1 MEIMK
6 RKSVLRKSNWIAKI
20 FAIIFPSIVL
30 AGCPAMYGSPSASY
44 TTSGCVR
51 SDEGKLLQ
59 GVKVSVGGHL
69 HTDSLGQKQIR
80 FEGSALTNSQGEYR
94 VDIHTFPLTEMIV
107 VAEDIDGEQGG
118 GEFEG
123 DTLVV
128 KDFKYK
134 GEGLWYSGHADVDE
148 INFRLRKK

>member
-6 RKSVLRKSNWIAKI
+6 RKLILRKSNLIAKI

-59 GVKVSVGGHL
+59 GVKVSVGGHPY
-69 HTDSLGQKQIR
+69 TDSLGQKQIH

-107 VAEDIDGEQGG
+107 VAEDVDGEQGG
-118 GEFEG
+118 GEFES

-134 GEGLWYSGHADVDE
+134 GEGLWYSGHADIDE
-148 INFRLRKK
+148 INFILKKK